1 MSTLRRA
8 LACSRLPGVVKRS
21 LASVMML
28 VVLACGLAAEP
39 VSFDWSLGTR
49 RSSIEDEPMFF
60 ALTVSYAGAAFRFQT
75 DMGDIFD
82 LALSYDID
90 QGSTLTHTFSTTMQT
105 VPWEGGFNTLSYIF
119 SQDLVFDWFHVKYAA
134 GLQTGMS
141 WSPYSLILQWSISPL
156 LELRTGIR
164 ASGFHADVFATSF
177 LAEERSWKS
186 TLCVGFETGIEV
198 DRQLAFYVRGYAELA
213 EVLMN
218 PYITVA
224 GYGIGAGV
232 VLRGLE

>member
-1 MSTLRRA
+1 
-8 LACSRLPGVVKRS
+8 
-21 LASVMML
+21 
-28 VVLACGLAAEP
+28 
-39 VSFDWSLGTR
+39 
-49 RSSIEDEPMFF
+49 MFF

-105 VPWEGGFNTLSYIF
+105 VPGEGGFNTLSYIF

-134 GLQTGMS
+134 G
-141 WSPYSLILQWSISPL
+141 
-156 LELRTGIR
+156 
-164 ASGFHADVFATSF
+164 
-177 LAEERSWKS
+177 
-186 TLCVGFETGIEV
+186 
-198 DRQLAFYVRGYAELA
+198 QLAFYVRGYAELA

-218 PYITVA
+218 PYITIA